1 MSAQFKLDQN
11 NSPNKVK
18 EISDSKKKD
27 SRPNIDHLLKRISQ
41 ERHKDRKTNLI
52 ILFIVILGFAA
63 VSFLLTQA

>member
-11 NSPNKVK
+11 SSPNKVK

-27 SRPNIDHLLKRISQ
+27 SRPNIDNLLKRISQ
-41 ERHKDRKTNLI
+41 ERHKERKTNLI
-52 ILFIVILGFAA
+52 ILIIVILGFAI

>member
-27 SRPNIDHLLKRISQ
+27 SRPNIDNLLKRISQ
-41 ERHKDRKTNLI
+41 ERHKERKTNLI
-52 ILFIVILGFAA
+52 ILIIVILGFAI

>member
-1 MSAQFKLDQN
+1 MTTQLKEN
-11 NSPNKVK
+11 NSSIEISESHPNKK
-18 EISDSKKKD
+18 PMAT
-27 SRPNIDHLLKRISQ
+27 RPNIDHLLKRISQ